1 MIFYEKQDVLMCYL
15 NVSNFIFWMCFRWLG
30 IVYEAIANVFYN
42 SMFDTVL
49 ILQNSVGND
58 SGMGTS
64 FESIGMNIIY
74 NMVEII

>member
-1 MIFYEKQDVLMCYL
+1 ML
-15 NVSNFIFWMCFRWLG
+15 
-30 IVYEAIANVFYN
+30 
-42 SMFDTVL
+42 DTVL